1 MGLYNFLYCKTL
13 VSAKGLDMYGSLKN
27 GDRESVILA
36 NKHVAAAL
44 PFSGL

>member
-1 MGLYNFLYCKTL
+1 MGLCTFLYCETL

-27 GDRESVILA
+27 GDWESVIPA
-36 NKHVAAAL
+36 HKHVSAAL